1 MTIRLGLILL
11 LAMVSVSSTSL
22 VVRSVATVPA
32 LVLAF
37 WRMLTAS
44 GMLWSYSAIRP
55 AGSLSPINKR
65 RIIFAG
71 FFLGCH
77 FACFFLGVRNTSI
90 ANATL
95 LGCMAPIFTVFIS
108 IFQKKKINKMTY
120 VGLIVAL
127 IGGGIIQSGDLSLN
141 NANLFGNS
149 IALLSALF
157 IAITFVLA
165 EEIRQETNS
174 IVYGRS
180 LFFVAS
186 ITVLLIA
193 ATAGDSILNFKHS
206 DIPWFLF
213 LGLVP
218 SIFGHNLLNYAVKY
232 ITPTAVSSVPLGEPI
247 IASIF
252 ALLLFEEAIPIGALL
267 GGPVVLIGVF
277 IIINNQA
284 VSTSE

>member
-37 WRMLTAS
+37 WRMFTAS
-44 GMLWSYSAIRP
+44 GMLWSYSVIRP
-55 AGSLSPINKR
+55 AGKLSPINKK

-71 FFLGCH
+71 IFLGCH
-77 FACFFLGVRNTSI
+77 FACFFLGIRNTSI

-120 VGLIVAL
+120 VGLIVA
-127 IGGGIIQSGDLSLN
+127 IVGGGIVQSGDISLSS
-141 NANLFGNS
+141 ANLFGNS

-157 IAITFVLA
+157 LAITFVLA
-165 EEIRQETNS
+165 EEIRQETDNV
-174 IVYGRS
+174 VYGRS

-186 ITVLLIA
+186 ITVLFIA
-193 ATAGDSILNFKHS
+193 AAAGDSILNFKPG

-247 IASIF
+247 IASLF
-252 ALLLFEEAIPIGALL
+252 ALLLFRETIPFGALL
-267 GGPVVLIGVF
+267 VSVL
-277 IIINNQA
+277 
-284 VSTSE
+284 VSCWFPLRSS

>member
-1 MTIRLGLILL
+1 
-11 LAMVSVSSTSL
+11 MVSVSSTSL

-44 GMLWSYSAIRP
+44 GMLWGYSVIRP
-55 AGSLSPINKR
+55 AGKLSSTNKK

-71 FFLGCH
+71 IFLGCH

-108 IFQKKKINKMTY
+108 IFQKKKINNMTY
-120 VGLIVAL
+120 VGLFVAMV
-127 IGGGIIQSGDLSLN
+127 GGLIIQSGDVSLN
-141 NANLFGNS
+141 SANLFGNS
-149 IALLSALF
+149 VALLSALF

-165 EEIRQETNS
+165 GQIRQETDS
-174 IVYGRS
+174 VVYGRS

-186 ITVLLIA
+186 ITVFLISIV
-193 ATAGDSILNFKHS
+193 AGDSIMDFKEK
-206 DIPWFLF
+206 DILWFLF

-232 ITPTAVSSVPLGEPI
+232 VTPTAVSSVPLGEPI
-247 IASIF
+247 IASLF
-252 ALLLFEEAIPIGALL
+252 GLLLFGEAIPVGALL
-267 GGPVVLIGVF
+267 GGPVVLVGVY
-277 IIINNQA
+277 IIISNQA
-284 VSTSE
+284 VSADE

>member
-44 GMLWSYSAIRP
+44 GMLWSYSVIRP
-55 AGSLSPINKR
+55 AGKLSSANKK

-71 FFLGCH
+71 IFLGCH

-95 LGCMAPIFTVFIS
+95 LGCMAPIFTVIIS

-120 VGLIVAL
+120 VGLSVAL

-193 ATAGDSILNFKHS
+193 ATAGDSILNFKAG

-232 ITPTAVSSVPLGEPI
+232 ITPTAVSAVPLGEPI

-252 ALLLFEEAIPIGALL
+252 GLLLFGEAISFGALL
-267 GGPVVLIGVF
+267 GGPVVLIGVY

-284 VSTSE
+284 VSAGD

>member
-1 MTIRLGLILL
+1 M
-11 LAMVSVSSTSL
+11 
-22 VVRSVATVPA
+22 
-32 LVLAF
+32 F
-37 WRMLTAS
+37 TAS
-44 GMLWSYSAIRP
+44 GMLWGYSVIRP
-55 AGSLSPINKR
+55 AGGLSPINKK

-71 FFLGCH
+71 IFLGCH
-77 FACFFLGVRNTSI
+77 FACFFLGIRNTSI

-95 LGCMAPIFTVFIS
+95 LGCMAPIFTVFIA
-108 IFQKKKINKMTY
+108 ILQKKKINKMTY
-120 VGLIVAL
+120 VGLIVA
-127 IGGGIIQSGDLSLN
+127 IVGGGIVQSGDISLN
-141 NANLFGNS
+141 SANLFGNS

-157 IAITFVLA
+157 LAITFVLA

-186 ITVLLIA
+186 ITILFIA
-193 ATAGDSILNFKHS
+193 TMAGDSILNFKHS

-218 SIFGHNLLNYAVKY
+218 SVFGHNLLNYAVKY
-232 ITPTAVSSVPLGEPI
+232 ITPTAVSAVPLGEPI

-252 ALLLFEEAIPIGALL
+252 GLLLFGEAIPFGALL
-267 GGPVVLIGVF
+267 GGPVVLIGVY

-284 VSTSE
+284 VSAGD

>member
-1 MTIRLGLILL
+1 MTVRIGLILL

-37 WRMLTAS
+37 WRMFTAS
-44 GMLWSYSAIRP
+44 GMLWGYSVIRP
-55 AGSLSPINKR
+55 AGKLSPINKK

-71 FFLGCH
+71 IFLGCH
-77 FACFFLGVRNTSI
+77 FACFFLGIRNTSI

-120 VGLIVAL
+120 VGLIVA
-127 IGGGIIQSGDLSLN
+127 IVGGGIVQSGDISLN
-141 NANLFGNS
+141 SANLFGNS

-157 IAITFVLA
+157 LAITFVLA
-165 EEIRQETNS
+165 EDIRQETDNV
-174 IVYGRS
+174 VYGRS

-186 ITVLLIA
+186 ITVLFIA
-193 ATAGDSILNFKHS
+193 TTTGDSILNFKIG

-247 IASIF
+247 IASLF
-252 ALLLFEEAIPIGALL
+252 GLLLFGEAIPFGALL
-267 GGPVVLIGVF
+267 GGPVVLIGVY
-277 IIINNQA
+277 IIINSQA
-284 VSTSE
+284 VYAED

>member
-44 GMLWSYSAIRP
+44 GMLWSYSVIRP
-55 AGSLSPINKR
+55 AGKLSSANKK

-71 FFLGCH
+71 IFLGCH

-95 LGCMAPIFTVFIS
+95 LGCMAPIFTVIIS

-120 VGLIVAL
+120 VGLSVAL

-193 ATAGDSILNFKHS
+193 ATAGDSIMNFKAG

-232 ITPTAVSSVPLGEPI
+232 ITPTAVSAVPLGEPI

-252 ALLLFEEAIPIGALL
+252 GLLLFGETIPFGALL
-267 GGPVVLIGVF
+267 GGPIVLIGVY

-284 VSTSE
+284 VSAGD

>member
-1 MTIRLGLILL
+1 
-11 LAMVSVSSTSL
+11 MVSVSSTSL

-37 WRMLTAS
+37 WRMFTAS
-44 GMLWSYSAIRP
+44 GMLWSYSVIRP
-55 AGSLSPINKR
+55 AGKLSPINKK

-71 FFLGCH
+71 IFLGCH
-77 FACFFLGVRNTSI
+77 FACFFLGIRNTSI

-120 VGLIVAL
+120 VGLIVA
-127 IGGGIIQSGDLSLN
+127 IVGGGIVQSGDISLN
-141 NANLFGNS
+141 SANLFGNS

-157 IAITFVLA
+157 LAITFVLA
-165 EEIRQETNS
+165 EEIRQETDNV
-174 IVYGRS
+174 VYGRS

-186 ITVLLIA
+186 ITVLFIA
-193 ATAGDSILNFKHS
+193 ATAGDSILNFKPG

-247 IASIF
+247 IASLF
-252 ALLLFEEAIPIGALL
+252 ALLLFGEAIPFGALL
-267 GGPVVLIGVF
+267 GGPIVLIGVY
-277 IIINNQA
+277 IIIKHQA
-284 VSTSE
+284 VSADD

>member
-1 MTIRLGLILL
+1 MTVRIGLILL

-37 WRMLTAS
+37 WRMFTAS
-44 GMLWSYSAIRP
+44 GMLWGYSVIRP
-55 AGSLSPINKR
+55 AGSLSLINKK

-71 FFLGCH
+71 IFLGCH
-77 FACFFLGVRNTSI
+77 FACFFLGIRNTSI

-95 LGCMAPIFTVFIS
+95 LGCVAPIFTVIIS

-120 VGLIVAL
+120 VGLIIAIV
-127 IGGGIIQSGDLSLN
+127 GGGIVQSGDISLN
-141 NANLFGNS
+141 SANLFGNS

-157 IAITFVLA
+157 LAITFVLA
-165 EEIRQETNS
+165 EEIRQETDNV
-174 IVYGRS
+174 VYGRS

-186 ITVLLIA
+186 ITVLFIA
-193 ATAGDSILNFKHS
+193 TTTGDSILNFKVG

-232 ITPTAVSSVPLGEPI
+232 ITPTAVSSVPLGEPV
-247 IASIF
+247 IASLF
-252 ALLLFEEAIPIGALL
+252 GLLLFGEAIPFGALL
-267 GGPVVLIGVF
+267 GGPVVLICVY
-277 IIINNQA
+277 IIINSQA
-284 VSTSE
+284 VYAED

>member
-1 MTIRLGLILL
+1 MTVRIGLILL

-37 WRMLTAS
+37 WRMFTAS
-44 GMLWSYSAIRP
+44 GMLWSYSVIRP
-55 AGSLSPINKR
+55 AGKLSPINKK

-71 FFLGCH
+71 IFLGCH
-77 FACFFLGVRNTSI
+77 FACFFLGIRNTSI

-108 IFQKKKINKMTY
+108 IFQKKKMNKMTY
-120 VGLIVAL
+120 VGLIVAI
-127 IGGGIIQSGDLSLN
+127 IGGGIVQSGDISLN
-141 NANLFGNS
+141 SANLFGNS

-157 IAITFVLA
+157 LAITFVLA
-165 EEIRQETNS
+165 KEIRQETANV
-174 IVYGRS
+174 VYGRS

-186 ITVLLIA
+186 ITVLFIA
-193 ATAGDSILNFKHS
+193 TTTGDSVLNFTVG

-252 ALLLFEEAIPIGALL
+252 ALLLFGETIPIGALL
-267 GGPVVLIGVF
+267 GGPVVLIGVY

-284 VSTSE
+284 VSASD

>member
-44 GMLWSYSAIRP
+44 GMLWSYSVIRP
-55 AGSLSPINKR
+55 AGKLSSANKK

-71 FFLGCH
+71 IFLGCH

-95 LGCMAPIFTVFIS
+95 LGCMAPIFTVIIS

-120 VGLIVAL
+120 VGLSVAL

-193 ATAGDSILNFKHS
+193 ATAGDSILNFKAG

-267 GGPVVLIGVF
+267 GGPLVLIGVY

-284 VSTSE
+284 VSAGD

>member
-1 MTIRLGLILL
+1 MTVRIGLILL

-37 WRMLTAS
+37 WRMFTAS
-44 GMLWSYSAIRP
+44 GMLWGYSVIRP
-55 AGSLSPINKR
+55 AGKLSPINKK

-71 FFLGCH
+71 IFLGCH
-77 FACFFLGVRNTSI
+77 FACFFLGIRNTSI

-120 VGLIVAL
+120 VGLIVA
-127 IGGGIIQSGDLSLN
+127 IVGGGIVQSGDISLN
-141 NANLFGNS
+141 SANLFGNS

-157 IAITFVLA
+157 LAITFVLA
-165 EEIRQETNS
+165 EEIRQETDNV
-174 IVYGRS
+174 VYGRS

-186 ITVLLIA
+186 ITVLFIA
-193 ATAGDSILNFKHS
+193 TTTGDSILNFKVG

-247 IASIF
+247 IASLF
-252 ALLLFEEAIPIGALL
+252 GLLLFGEAIPFGALL
-267 GGPVVLIGVF
+267 GGPVVLIGVY
-277 IIINNQA
+277 IIINSQA
-284 VSTSE
+284 VYAED

>member
-1 MTIRLGLILL
+1 MTVRLGLILL

-22 VVRSVATVPA
+22 VIRSVATVPA

-37 WRMLTAS
+37 WRMFTAS
-44 GMLWSYSAIRP
+44 GMLWSYSVIRP
-55 AGSLSPINKR
+55 AGKLSSVNKK

-71 FFLGCH
+71 IFLGCH

-120 VGLIVAL
+120 VGLIIAL
-127 IGGGIIQSGDLSLN
+127 VGGGIIQSGDISLN

-165 EEIRQETNS
+165 EQIRQETDN
-174 IVYGRS
+174 VAYGRS

-193 ATAGDSILNFKHS
+193 TMAGDSILNFKAG

-247 IASIF
+247 IASLF
-252 ALLLFEEAIPIGALL
+252 GLLLFGEAIPIGAIL
-267 GGPVVLIGVF
+267 GGPIVLIGVY

-284 VSTSE
+284 VSAGG

>member
-1 MTIRLGLILL
+1 MTVRIGLILL
-11 LAMVSVSSTSL
+11 LAMVSVRSTSL

-37 WRMLTAS
+37 WRMFTAS
-44 GMLWSYSAIRP
+44 GMLWSYSVIRP
-55 AGSLSPINKR
+55 AGKLSPINKK

-71 FFLGCH
+71 IFLGCH
-77 FACFFLGVRNTSI
+77 FACFFLGIRNTSI

-108 IFQKKKINKMTY
+108 IFQKKKMNKMTY
-120 VGLIVAL
+120 VGLIVAI
-127 IGGGIIQSGDLSLN
+127 IGGGIVQSGDISLN
-141 NANLFGNS
+141 SANLFGNS

-157 IAITFVLA
+157 LAITFVLA
-165 EEIRQETNS
+165 EEIRQETANV
-174 IVYGRS
+174 VYGRS

-186 ITVLLIA
+186 ITVLFIA
-193 ATAGDSILNFKHS
+193 TTTGDSILNFTVG

-252 ALLLFEEAIPIGALL
+252 ALLLFGETIPIGALL
-267 GGPVVLIGVF
+267 GGPVVLIGVY

-284 VSTSE
+284 VSASD

>member
-1 MTIRLGLILL
+1 MTVRIGLILL

-37 WRMLTAS
+37 WRMFTAS
-44 GMLWSYSAIRP
+44 GMLWGYSVIRP
-55 AGSLSPINKR
+55 AGSLSIINKK

-71 FFLGCH
+71 IFLGCH
-77 FACFFLGVRNTSI
+77 FACFFLGIRNTSI

-95 LGCMAPIFTVFIS
+95 LGCMAPIFTVIIS

-120 VGLIVAL
+120 VGLSVAL
-127 IGGGIIQSGDLSLN
+127 IGGGIIQSGDISLDS
-141 NANLFGNS
+141 ANLFGNS

-157 IAITFVLA
+157 LAITFVLA

-174 IVYGRS
+174 IVYGRT

-193 ATAGDSILNFKHS
+193 ATAGDSILNFKAV

-252 ALLLFEEAIPIGALL
+252 ALLLFGEAIPIGALL
-267 GGPVVLIGVF
+267 GGPVVLIGVY

-284 VSTSE
+284 VSSGD

>member
-1 MTIRLGLILL
+1 MTVRIGLILL

-37 WRMLTAS
+37 WRMFTAS
-44 GMLWSYSAIRP
+44 GMLWSYSVIRP
-55 AGSLSPINKR
+55 AGKLSPINKK

-71 FFLGCH
+71 IFLGCH
-77 FACFFLGVRNTSI
+77 FACFFLGIRNTSI

-120 VGLIVAL
+120 VGVIVAL

-165 EEIRQETNS
+165 EEIRQETDNV
-174 IVYGRS
+174 VYGRS

-193 ATAGDSILNFKHS
+193 ATVGDSILNFKAA

-252 ALLLFEEAIPIGALL
+252 ALLLFGEAIPIGALL
-267 GGPVVLIGVF
+267 GGPVVLIGVY

-284 VSTSE
+284 VYSGG

>member
-55 AGSLSPINKR
+55 AGKLSFANKK

-120 VGLIVAL
+120 VGVIVAL

-141 NANLFGNS
+141 SANLFGNS

-193 ATAGDSILNFKHS
+193 ATVGDSILNFKAA

-252 ALLLFEEAIPIGALL
+252 ALLLFGEAIPIGALL
-267 GGPVVLIGVF
+267 GGPVVLIGVY

-284 VSTSE
+284 VSSGD

>member
-1 MTIRLGLILL
+1 MTVRIGLILL

-37 WRMLTAS
+37 WRMFTAS
-44 GMLWSYSAIRP
+44 GMLWSYSVIRP
-55 AGSLSPINKR
+55 AGKLSPINKK

-71 FFLGCH
+71 IFLGCH
-77 FACFFLGVRNTSI
+77 FACFFLGIRNTSI

-108 IFQKKKINKMTY
+108 IFQKKNINKMTY
-120 VGLIVAL
+120 VGLILAIV
-127 IGGGIIQSGDLSLN
+127 GGGIIQSGDISLN
-141 NANLFGNS
+141 GANLFGNS

-157 IAITFVLA
+157 LAITFVMA
-165 EEIRQETNS
+165 EEIRQETDNV
-174 IVYGRS
+174 VYGRS

-186 ITVLLIA
+186 ITVLFIA
-193 ATAGDSILNFKHS
+193 TTTGDSILNFKIG

-247 IASIF
+247 IASLF
-252 ALLLFEEAIPIGALL
+252 GLLLFGEAIPFGALL
-267 GGPVVLIGVF
+267 GGPVVLIGVY

-284 VSTSE
+284 VSEGD

>member
-1 MTIRLGLILL
+1 MTVRIGLILL

-37 WRMLTAS
+37 WRMFTAS
-44 GMLWSYSAIRP
+44 GMLWGYSVIRP
-55 AGSLSPINKR
+55 AGSLSLINKK

-71 FFLGCH
+71 IFLGCH
-77 FACFFLGVRNTSI
+77 FACFFLGIRNTSI

-95 LGCMAPIFTVFIS
+95 LGCVAPIFTVIIS

-120 VGLIVAL
+120 VGLIIAIV
-127 IGGGIIQSGDLSLN
+127 GGGIVQSGDISLN
-141 NANLFGNS
+141 SANLFGNS

-157 IAITFVLA
+157 LAITFVLA
-165 EEIRQETNS
+165 EEIRQETANV
-174 IVYGRS
+174 VYGRS

-186 ITVLLIA
+186 ITVLFIA
-193 ATAGDSILNFKHS
+193 ATAGDSILNFKPG

-247 IASIF
+247 IASLF
-252 ALLLFEEAIPIGALL
+252 ALLLFGEAIPFGALL
-267 GGPVVLIGVF
+267 GGPIVLIGVY
-277 IIINNQA
+277 IIIKHQA
-284 VSTSE
+284 ISADD

>member
-1 MTIRLGLILL
+1 MTLRIGLILL

-37 WRMLTAS
+37 WRMFTAS
-44 GMLWSYSAIRP
+44 GMLWGYSVIRP
-55 AGSLSPINKR
+55 AGGLSPINKK

-71 FFLGCH
+71 IFLGCH
-77 FACFFLGVRNTSI
+77 FACFFLGIRNTSI

-95 LGCMAPIFTVFIS
+95 LGCMAPIFTVFIA
-108 IFQKKKINKMTY
+108 ILQKKKINKMTY
-120 VGLIVAL
+120 VGLIVA
-127 IGGGIIQSGDLSLN
+127 IVGGGIVQSGDISLN
-141 NANLFGNS
+141 SANLFGNS

-157 IAITFVLA
+157 LAITFVLA
-165 EEIRQETNS
+165 EEIRQETDNV
-174 IVYGRS
+174 VYGRS

-186 ITVLLIA
+186 ITVLFIA
-193 ATAGDSILNFKHS
+193 TTMGDSVLNFKPG
-206 DIPWFLF
+206 DIPCFLF

-252 ALLLFEEAIPIGALL
+252 ALLLFGEAIPFGALL
-267 GGPVVLIGVF
+267 GGPVVLIGVY
-277 IIINNQA
+277 IIIKHQA
-284 VSTSE
+284 VSAGD

>member
-1 MTIRLGLILL
+1 MTVRIGLILL

-37 WRMLTAS
+37 WRMFTAS
-44 GMLWSYSAIRP
+44 GMLWSYSVIRP
-55 AGSLSPINKR
+55 AGKLSPINKK

-71 FFLGCH
+71 IFLGCH
-77 FACFFLGVRNTSI
+77 FACFFLGIRNTSI

-108 IFQKKKINKMTY
+108 IFQKKKMNKMTY
-120 VGLIVAL
+120 VGLIVAI
-127 IGGGIIQSGDLSLN
+127 IGGGIVQSGDISLN
-141 NANLFGNS
+141 SANLFGNS

-157 IAITFVLA
+157 LAITFVLA
-165 EEIRQETNS
+165 KEIRQETANV
-174 IVYGRS
+174 VYGRS

-186 ITVLLIA
+186 ITVLFIA
-193 ATAGDSILNFKHS
+193 TTTGDSVLSFTVG

-252 ALLLFEEAIPIGALL
+252 ALLLFGETIPIGALL
-267 GGPVVLIGVF
+267 GGPVVLIGVY

-284 VSTSE
+284 VSASD

>member
-1 MTIRLGLILL
+1 MTVRLGLILL

-22 VVRSVATVPA
+22 VIRSVATVPA

-37 WRMLTAS
+37 WRMFTAS
-44 GMLWSYSAIRP
+44 GMLWSYSVIRP
-55 AGSLSPINKR
+55 AGKLSSVNKK

-71 FFLGCH
+71 IFLGCH

-120 VGLIVAL
+120 VGLVIAL
-127 IGGGIIQSGDLSLN
+127 VGGGIIQSGDISLN

-165 EEIRQETNS
+165 EQIRQETNN
-174 IVYGRS
+174 VAYGRS

-193 ATAGDSILNFKHS
+193 TMAGDSILNFKAG

-218 SIFGHNLLNYAVKY
+218 SLFGHNLLNYAVKY

-247 IASIF
+247 IASLF
-252 ALLLFEEAIPIGALL
+252 GLLLFGEAIPIGAIL
-267 GGPVVLIGVF
+267 GGPIVLIGVY

-284 VSTSE
+284 VSAGG

>member
-1 MTIRLGLILL
+1 MTVRLGLILL

-22 VVRSVATVPA
+22 VIRSVATVPA

-37 WRMLTAS
+37 WRMFTAS
-44 GMLWSYSAIRP
+44 GMLWSYSVIRP
-55 AGSLSPINKR
+55 AGKLSSVNKK

-71 FFLGCH
+71 IFLGCH

-120 VGLIVAL
+120 VGLVIAL
-127 IGGGIIQSGDLSLN
+127 VGGGIIQSGDISLN

-165 EEIRQETNS
+165 EEIRQETNN
-174 IVYGRS
+174 VAYGRS

-193 ATAGDSILNFKHS
+193 TMAGDSILNFKTG

-247 IASIF
+247 IASLF
-252 ALLLFEEAIPIGALL
+252 GLLLFGEAIPIGAIL
-267 GGPVVLIGVF
+267 GGPIVLIGVY

-284 VSTSE
+284 VSAGG